1 MPGVVKT
8 PAGGITT
15 LDFKVI
21 RFIGLSGIML
31 LTSLNKSVVKG
42 REFTIS
48 STSISKAC
56 NDSPLGLVSWVFN
69 KEAKISLALLICLFD
84 LLLVHFRERFLKFG
98 KNSNKVNTI
107 I

>member
-1 MPGVVKT
+1 MPGAVKT
-8 PAGGITT
+8 PGGGITT
-15 LDFKVI
+15 LNLKVS

-48 STSISKAC
+48 STSISKAR
-56 NDSPLGLVSWVFN
+56 NDSPFGVVSWVFN

-84 LLLVHFRERFLKFG
+84 LLLVHFCERFLKFG
-98 KNSNKVNTI
+98 KSANKVNTI